1 MFLGMEQLAPTSRIQ
16 ADPHSRELYFAIA
29 GFWTLAEMQAFLQDL
44 AKAAGPFIKNRE
56 KFTAMG
62 NLAEFVPQDRA
73 TAEAIRDSL
82 LLATK
87 NGLTRFAVVSP
98 PPLVKMQYRRIT
110 EGLDYDAFDDET
122 TARRWLRTGA

>member
-1 MFLGMEQLAPTSRIQ
+1 MATLAPTSEIH
-16 ADPHSRELYFAIA
+16 ADPKTHELYFSIA
-29 GFWTLAEMQAFLQDL
+29 GFWTLEEMQAFLKDL
-44 AKAAGPFIKNRE
+44 ANAAGPFIKSRE

-62 NLAEFVPQDRA
+62 NLADFVPQDRA

-110 EGLDYDAFDDET
+110 EGLDYEAFDDET
-122 TARRWLRTGA
+122 TARRWLRKVA